1 MEKEKQYKNAGSA
14 PHPPRSASPLRSSK
28 NLGGLSWLRW
38 PLEHYSIMLL
48 IIAILFMLGIYG
60 MHIMP
65 KDEFPHATIR
75 QGVVVAVYPGATS
88 EEIEQQVARPL
99 ERYLFTFGE
108 VKRSKTTT
116 TSQNDMCIAMVELN
130 DDVNNKDEVWSKI
143 KHGLNAF
150 KSQLP
155 AGVLAIVVNDDFGN
169 TSALLIA
176 IESGQRSYRE
186 LREYS
191 DNLSDR
197 LRRIPSVANVK
208 LFGEQKEQ
216 ISLYVDRQRLQA
228 YGIGQ
233 QMLFSRLQSQ
243 GITTM
248 SGSISD
254 DDQQVPIHVEATENS
269 VEEVAN
275 QIIFSDPAT
284 GNVVRVRDV
293 ARVVREYDSN
303 SSRIEQD
310 GHPCVLL
317 SMEMTPGNN
326 VVQYGAEVDRVL
338 KEFRESE
345 LPDDVTITR
354 IADKP
359 KVVSMSITSFLRDL
373 LISMAVIIL
382 VMMVLFP
389 LRSAIVAAITIPLST
404 FVSVAIMYMVGIELN
419 IVTLAALI
427 VVLGM
432 IVDNAIVVIDGY
444 LEYLGKGYEP
454 KEAAIES
461 ARQYFMPMMLATLC
475 ICAIFYPFLITMK
488 GVFHDCLE
496 DFPWTIT
503 INLMVSLVLA
513 VTVIPFLEV
522 KIIKKPQQQT
532 HPLPLPAV
540 RGVITSA
547 AEEPADSPPS
557 QRGAGGGSITRWV
570 QKTYDGVLNKTF
582 RHPWLTMLIGLGV
595 ILLSLIIVPALKIR
609 LFPYADRD
617 QFAVEIFLP
626 DGKGLKETEAVADS
640 VYRVLSNDERITGI
654 TSFIGCSSPRFMDA
668 YAPQMAGK
676 NYAQFIVNTTSDKA
690 TLELLANYQPQLSE
704 AFPNAYVKFKR
715 LDYLSVPELEY
726 RFYSD
731 NLDSLHVVAERLMER
746 MREMPELEWVHTDFL
761 QPYPIIN
768 VELDPVASAQLG
780 LTRTTAA
787 IALSATTSDLRVG
800 QIWERR
806 QVGDHSSGMGDY
818 ELPIVVKDHADIT
831 FSDIQNV
838 GIATPVTM
846 LSGGLNTTNS
856 TVPLRQVA
864 KVTPKWTE
872 SRIMHRGGERCIT
885 VTAQFKQGV
894 FTSPV
899 EQRIASIMQREIKL
913 PQGVRCEVGG
923 EIEYGDEALPQIF
936 GGIAIAMLIVFFFLL
951 FNFKKYGITLVCMVA
966 LALMIPGALIGL
978 GLMNRALGLTSIFG
992 LITLMGMIMRNEIL
1006 IFEHANELVKRS
1018 LTPNPSPKER
1028 GVDTLASEEGNLQD
1042 YSLPS
1047 PLGEGQ
1053 GVRLYNEAVRQA
1065 AYDAGKRRMV
1075 PIFLTTATTAV
1086 GVVPMIIAQSSF
1098 WMPVGVTIFAGGIGS
1113 LILVVTMLPVVYWK
1127 VNLKKKEN
1135 PPPSPSL

>member
-1 MEKEKQYKNAGSA
+1 MKQMN
-14 PHPPRSASPLRSSK
+14 
-28 NLGGLSWLRW
+28 WLRW
-38 PLEHYSIMLL
+38 PLEHYSISLL
-48 IIAILFMLGIYG
+48 IVGILFVLGIYG
-60 MHIMP
+60 MYIMP
-65 KDEFPHATIR
+65 KDEFPHTTIR

-99 ERYLFTFGE
+99 ERYLFTYGE

-130 DDVNNKDEVWSKI
+130 DNVNNKDEVWSKI

-155 AGVLAIVVNDDFGN
+155 SGVLAIVVNDDFGN
-169 TSALLIA
+169 TSALLLS

-186 LREYS
+186 LKKYS
-191 DNLSDR
+191 DDLSDR

-208 LFGEQKEQ
+208 MFGEQKEQ

-228 YGIGQ
+228 YGVGQ
-233 QMLFSRLQSQ
+233 QMLFSRLQAQ
-243 GITTM
+243 GITTV

-269 VEEVAN
+269 VEEIAN
-275 QIIFSDPAT
+275 QIIFSDPVTDKVA
-284 GNVVRVRDV
+284 RVRDV
-293 ARVVREYDSN
+293 ARVVREYDTQ

-310 GHPCVLL
+310 GHSCVLL

-326 VVQYGAEVDRVL
+326 VVQYGEEVERVL
-338 KEFRESE
+338 SSFAADE

-359 KVVSMSITSFLRDL
+359 KVVAMSVSSFLRDL
-373 LISMAVIIL
+373 LISMAIIIL

-389 LRSAIVAAITIPLST
+389 LRSAIVAAVTIPLST
-404 FVSVAIMYMVGIELN
+404 FVSVAIMYMAGIELN
-419 IVTLAALI
+419 IITLAALI

-461 ARQYFMPMMLATLC
+461 ARQYFMPMMLATVC
-475 ICAIFYPFLITMK
+475 ICAIFFPFLITMK
-488 GVFHDCLE
+488 GMFLDALQ

-503 INLMVSLVLA
+503 INLMVSLILA
-513 VTVIPFLEV
+513 VTVIPFLETR
-522 KIIKKPQQQT
+522 IIKPGKVSTDGNAIT
-532 HPLPLPAV
+532 H
-540 RGVITSA
+540 
-547 AEEPADSPPS
+547 
-557 QRGAGGGSITRWV
+557 WV
-570 QKTYDGVLNKTF
+570 QKTYDAILDKTF
-582 RHPWLTMLIGLGV
+582 RHPWLTMLIGLAL
-595 ILLSLIIVPALKIR
+595 ILLSLIIVPTLKIR

-617 QFAVEIFLP
+617 QFAVEVFLP
-626 DGKGLKETEAVADS
+626 DGKGMAETTVVADS
-640 VYRVLSNDERITGI
+640 VYSVLRPDERITGI
-654 TSFIGCSSPRFMDA
+654 TSFVGCSSPRFMDA

-690 TLELLANYQPQLSE
+690 TLDLLAEYQPRLSE
-704 AFPNAYVKFKR
+704 AFPDAYVKFKR
-715 LDYLSVPELEY
+715 LDYMSVPELEY
-726 RFYSD
+726 RFYGE
-731 NLDSLHVVAERLMER
+731 NLDSLHVVAERMMER

-780 LTRTTAA
+780 ITRTTAA
-787 IALSATTSDLRVG
+787 MALSATSNDLRVG
-800 QIWERR
+800 QIWE
-806 QVGDHSSGMGDY
+806 GDY
-818 ELPIVVKDHADIT
+818 ELPIVVRDNTDMT
-831 FSDIQNV
+831 YSDIQNL
-838 GIATPVTM
+838 GIATPVSI
-846 LSGGLNTTNS
+846 LSGGLNSTNS

-864 KVTPKWTE
+864 KVSPKWSE

-885 VTAQFKQGV
+885 VTAQFAQGV
-894 FTSPV
+894 YTSPV
-899 EQRIASIMQREIKL
+899 EQRLAKMMQEEIQL

-923 EIEYGDEALPQIF
+923 EIEYGDEAMPQII
-936 GGIAIAMLIVFFFLL
+936 GGITIAMLIVFFFLL
-951 FNFKKYGITLVCMVA
+951 FNFKKYGITFVCMAA

-1006 IFEHANELVKRS
+1006 IFEHAIDLIKQHVAEHGDW
-1018 LTPNPSPKER
+1018 T
-1028 GVDTLASEEGNLQD
+1028 VDRKA
-1042 YSLPS
+1042 
-1047 PLGEGQ
+1047 
-1053 GVRLYNEAVRQA
+1053 YNEAVRQA

-1113 LILVVTMLPVVYWK
+1113 LILVVTMLPVIYWK
-1127 VNLKKKEN
+1127 VSTK
-1135 PPPSPSL
+1135 